1 MIFAAALLL
10 VPSVAYVGRSPPIG
24 GASRP
29 CVRHSP
35 VRAAE
40 AASEAEMVGE
50 WELEER
56 EDALSAFTLIEL
68 HAGGGVDVKATSG
81 PPPARADGRWAISPD
96 GDIELTLT
104 RYFSLAG
111 KMLTTSVL
119 VDDTDAYSTTRRYAG
134 ALERS
139 EPTNVNGEMLMAGDE
154 FENAFSWSALDEEG
168 AYGKLPAADDAGW
181 FNVGYF
187 SMLKIPDATHDRLV
201 DEEEEAGAEE
211 EESAFGSKKGRR
223 KSAYTMGEKE
233 STRRALKEKLG

>member
-96 GDIELTLT
+96 GDIEVTLT

-134 ALERS
+134 ALERT
-139 EPTNVNGEMLMAGDE
+139 EPINVNGEMLMAGDE

-168 AYGKLPAADDAGW
+168 AYGFFGTYTSPGVIARVELHAGREPRPAGRIELNPGEDNLYVALRDGDYAYFGTCVAEGTVLVKVHLPT
-181 FNVGYF
+181 F
-187 SMLKIPDATHDRLV
+187 H
-201 DEEEEAGAEE
+201 
-211 EESAFGSKKGRR
+211 
-223 KSAYTMGEKE
+223 
-233 STRRALKEKLG
+233 

>member
-134 ALERS
+134 ALERT
-139 EPTNVNGEMLMAGDE
+139 EPINVNGQMLMAGDE

-201 DEEEEAGAEE
+201 EEEGAEE
-211 EESAFGSKKGRR
+211 EEGAFSSKKGKRR
-223 KSAYTMGEKE
+223 SAYTMGESEK
-233 STRRALKEKLG
+233 TRATLKEKLG